1 MIKCFINT
9 KLSGCLVFVFCIII
23 AFFYLSSA
31 KKAYSAKI
39 VAVVNE
45 SVITDVDVE
54 NFANA
59 LCKIEKKLKCNSPE
73 TMQVAMYY
81 LIEAKLKLEHFQQT
95 GVDFNM
101 IKKDFAK
108 HKEDIVKTTNIKEQN
123 NEQFDEYLLAEYI
136 WNIAISSQIKPES
149 IKTIDVENFAKSK
162 KIALNKDNF
171 AKVKQQLYQ
180 QKYIETATRT
190 LEDIKKL
197 YLVDIKV

>member
-1 MIKCFINT
+1 MIKYFINT
-9 KLSGCLVFVFCIII
+9 KLSGYLVFVFCIII
-23 AFFYLSSA
+23 AFFYLSST
-31 KKAYSAKI
+31 KKAYSTKI
-39 VAVVNE
+39 VAIVNE

-54 NFANA
+54 NFASA
-59 LCKIEKKLKCNSPE
+59 LCKVEKKLKCNSQE
-73 TMQVAMYY
+73 TTQVAMYY
-81 LIEAKLKLEHFQQT
+81 LIEAKLKLEHFKQT

-101 IKKDFAK
+101 IRKDFAK

-123 NEQFDEYLLAEYI
+123 NEQFNDYLLAEYI

-162 KIALNKDNF
+162 KITLSKENF

-197 YLVDIKV
+197 YLVDIKA